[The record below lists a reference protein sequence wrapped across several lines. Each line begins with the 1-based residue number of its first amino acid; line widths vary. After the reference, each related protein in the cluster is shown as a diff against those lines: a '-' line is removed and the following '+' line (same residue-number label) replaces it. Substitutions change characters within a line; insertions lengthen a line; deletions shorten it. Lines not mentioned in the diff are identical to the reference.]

1 MTNTKH
7 TYQAMFLLENGEVRE
22 KGFSAV
28 RDWLKG
34 TLEKHSID
42 VKVLRL
48 YGERKLAYPIGG
60 RVRATYVL
68 GWLEAE
74 GEAVNA
80 AMRDM
85 YLVGPAFRMR
95 FFQEAEIPEAEL
107 AFGIEEV
114 NDADL
119 VILDDQPEEV
129 IEEEYVEPEEEKA
142 ASKDA
147 ADGDKKTEGKADDA
161 KAETTETKEE
171 PAKEAAKEEAK

>member
-1 MTNTKH
+1 
-7 TYQAMFLLENGEVRE
+7 MFLLENGEVRE
-22 KGFSAV
+22 KGFTAV

-34 TLEKHSID
+34 ALEKHSID

-74 GEAVNA
+74 GEAVNS

-95 FFQEAEIPEAEL
+95 FFQEDGIPEAEM

-114 NDADL
+114 NDSEL
-119 VILDDQPEEV
+119 VIPDDQPEEV
-129 IEEEYVEPEEEKA
+129 IQEEYVEPEEEKA
-142 ASKDA
+142 SSDD
-147 ADGDKKTEGKADDA
+147 DGEKSDDDKEEKGRADDA

-171 PAKEAAKEEAK
+171 PAKAAATEEAK